1 MPRCSG
7 TCAVVY
13 SLHWP
18 WFTMAR
24 ATTADPVALP
34 QPTSGSTS
42 DSTSD
47 STAKLVR
54 RRGRPD
60 DGLCV
65 GSRVSSWRVD
75 AELGRGGM
83 SSVYAVVHSKFG
95 KRAAI
100 KIAHRAVLSSGM
112 TPQTFLREAR
122 IVHAVEHPAVIDV
135 FATGSHDGRPY
146 LVMEKLVGTSLGRLS
161 DEGPPMPRRDVLGV
175 LIELCDV
182 LRAAHAAGVVH
193 RDLKLDNV
201 FVCDTPFADQRRVK
215 LLDWGVAYR
224 EGEDDPF
231 RGLIAGTLTYVAPEQ
246 IRGDDVSGAADVYS
260 LGVMAYQLLCRRMPF
275 VGADLALLNMHLRIE
290 PPAPSIAWPE
300 IPEPLARMLVRMLAK
315 RPEDR
320 PSLDE
325 IEDALRGAVSVVDQ
339 PPRLARGSMANI
351 EVQVQEPWY
360 LRWLIRRDGADLHG
374 DVLGRPVLPALK
386 TSWMCIALPIAA
398 LAAVIHVLL

>member
-1 MPRCSG
+1 
-7 TCAVVY
+7 
-13 SLHWP
+13 
-18 WFTMAR
+18 
-24 ATTADPVALP
+24 
-34 QPTSGSTS
+34 
-42 DSTSD
+42 
-47 STAKLVR
+47 
-54 RRGRPD
+54 
-60 DGLCV
+60 
-65 GSRVSSWRVD
+65 VSSWRVD
-75 AELGRGGM
+75 VELGRGGM

-112 TPQTFLREAR
+112 TPETFLREAR

-146 LVMEKLVGTSLGRLS
+146 LVMEKLAGKSLGCCS
-161 DEGPPMPRRDVLGV
+161 DEGPPMSRREVLGV

-182 LRAAHAAGVVH
+182 LRTAHAAGVVH

-201 FVCDTPFADQRRVK
+201 FICDTPFADQRRVK

-224 EGEDDPF
+224 VGEEDPF

-246 IRGDDVSGAADVYS
+246 IRGDEVTGASDVYS

-300 IPEPLARMLVRMLAK
+300 IPEQLATMLVRMLAK

-325 IEDALRGAVSVVDQ
+325 IEDALRAAVAVVEQ
-339 PPRLARGSMANI
+339 PPRLARGSMSNI
-351 EVQVQEPWY
+351 AVQHVEPWY
-360 LRWLIRRDGADLHG
+360 LRWFMIRSDGAELHG
-374 DVLGRPVLPALK
+374 DVLGRPVLVPALK
-386 TSWMCIALPIAA
+386 ASWMCVALSVVA
-398 LAAVIHVLL
+398 LAAVIHVLLL